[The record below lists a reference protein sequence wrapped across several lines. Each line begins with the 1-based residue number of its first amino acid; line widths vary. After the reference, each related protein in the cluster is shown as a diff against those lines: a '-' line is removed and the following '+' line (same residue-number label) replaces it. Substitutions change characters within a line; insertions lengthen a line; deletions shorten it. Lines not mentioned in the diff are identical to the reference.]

1 MEDLSEKEQIEVMRS
16 WWSENGTYVVVGL
29 LVGVGA
35 VVGINQWRA
44 AQVRTLEAASALF
57 ESLADEVAENRLEPA
72 EVVAADMQ
80 ATYPNTI
87 YADQAR
93 LAMARLYMDQGRDQ
107 DAASEL
113 QALVDVGGDEQMR
126 MVGRLRLAKVLLY
139 QGKHEDVL
147 SLVEGHTETGMG
159 PRFNE
164 VKGDALFAL
173 GQYEEAESAYLAV
186 LGSTLASQLVDVD
199 LVRMKI
205 NDLPA
210 TPAEEPNTVAAQDDT
225 SIDEET
231 PQGVSDAVDE
241 SAESGDSANTDE
253 PAGDAPEEDSAQ

>member
-29 LVGVGA
+29 LVGIGA

-44 AQVRTLEAASALF
+44 AQVETLESASTLF

-72 EVVAADMQ
+72 EAIAADMQ
-80 ATYPNTI
+80 EAYPSTI
-87 YADQAR
+87 YADQTR

-107 DAASEL
+107 DAAREL
-113 QALVDVGGDEQMR
+113 QALVDTGGDEQMR

-147 SLVEGHTETGMG
+147 SLVEDHTETGMG

-164 VKGDALFAL
+164 VKGDAHFAL
-173 GQYEEAESAYLAV
+173 GQYGEAESAYMAA
-186 LGSTLASQLVDVD
+186 LGGPLASQLVDVN
-199 LVRMKI
+199 LIRMKI
-205 NDLPA
+205 SDLPA
-210 TPAEEPNTVAAQDDT
+210 ASTEEPGEGAAAADPGAG
-225 SIDEET
+225 EAPE
-231 PQGVSDAVDE
+231 GRAAAADE
-241 SAESGDSANTDE
+241 STD
-253 PAGDAPEEDSAQ
+253 PDADASEEDVAQ